1 MRAAFRRQTSVES
14 TGSVRRHFTSGKAKF
29 GGMDVSGRPE
39 AEGARGRKRQAEEVA
54 SRTDARQR
62 NAQGCRLA
70 KVVTPAAK
78 RGAVAHLCKAHEVS
92 QRRACSVLDVDRSS
106 MRYRSVRADDGD
118 LRKAMKEVADE
129 RRRFGYRRVH
139 LMLERQGWLVNQKKL
154 RRLYAEEKLQVKR
167 RGGRKRALATRRPM
181 RVPGR
186 PNERW
191 SLDFVSDAFTD
202 GRRFRVLAIVD
213 DFSRE
218 CLSLVALAIVLGP
231 MADLMARPSFRAS
244 ASHGNSRRSSP
255 AEADPKPS

>member
-1 MRAAFRRQTSVES
+1 MKRSRFSEEQIIAILKQHESGVSTAGRLSRARDQFGDILQVE
-14 TGSVRRHFTSGKAKF
+14 GQVRRHGCF
-29 GGMDVSGRPE
+29 GRPE
-39 AEGARGRKRQAEEVA
+39 AEGARGRKRQAEEIA

-167 RGGRKRALATRRPM
+167 RGGRKRALATRRPEPPQKSWSTVID
-181 RVPGR
+181 RKT
-186 PNERW
+186 EDQRW
-191 SLDFVSDAFTD
+191 RTSEP
-202 GRRFRVLAIVD
+202 
-213 DFSRE
+213 SRKR
-218 CLSLVALAIVLGP
+218 S
-231 MADLMARPSFRAS
+231 S
-244 ASHGNSRRSSP
+244 ASFGKLRFLSAKGCRERMRSGRSV
-255 AEADPKPS
+255 